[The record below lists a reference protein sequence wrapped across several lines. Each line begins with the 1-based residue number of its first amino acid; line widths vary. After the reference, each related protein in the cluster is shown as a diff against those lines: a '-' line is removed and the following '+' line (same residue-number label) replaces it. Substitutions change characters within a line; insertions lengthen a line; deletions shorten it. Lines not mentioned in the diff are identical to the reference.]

1 MLELKEKPSIYK
13 STHSLVYSCDYHV
26 IWCTKYRRPVL
37 VSPIAERLK
46 TLIYEQQE
54 VYEYEVHAC
63 EVMDDHVHLLIS
75 SSPQLAPASVV
86 GKIKGYTSHVL
97 RDVFPQLKSRI
108 PSLWTRSKFIASTGG
123 VTLEVLRKYV
133 EDQRGK

>member
-1 MLELKEKPSIYK
+1 MLEIKDKPSTYK
-13 STHSLVYSCDYHV
+13 STHSLVYSCAYHV

-37 VSPIAERLK
+37 VSPIDTRLK

-54 VYEYEVHAC
+54 VYGYEVDAC

-75 SSPQLAPASVV
+75 SNPQFAPASVV
-86 GKIKGYTSHVL
+86 GKIKGYTSGVL
-97 RDVFPQLKSRI
+97 RNEFPHLKSRI

-123 VTLEVLRKYV
+123 VTLEVIRKYV
-133 EDQRGK
+133 EDQRGR

>member
-1 MLELKEKPSIYK
+1 MLEIKEKPSTYK

-54 VYEYEVHAC
+54 VYGYEVHAC
-63 EVMDDHVHLLIS
+63 EVMDDYVHILMS

-86 GKIKGYTSHVL
+86 GRIKGWTSRVL
-97 RDVFPQLKSRI
+97 RDEYPSLKSRI

-123 VTLEVLRKYV
+123 ITLEVLRKYV
-133 EDQRGK
+133 ENQRGK

>member
-1 MLELKEKPSIYK
+1 MLELKEKPSTYT

-26 IWCTKYRRPVL
+26 MWCTKYRRPVL

-54 VYEYEVHAC
+54 VYGYEVHAC
-63 EVMDDHVHLLIS
+63 EVMDDHVHILMS

-86 GKIKGYTSHVL
+86 GRIKGWTSHVL
-97 RDVFPQLKSRI
+97 RDEYPSLKSRI

-123 VTLEVLRKYV
+123 ITLEVLRKYV
-133 EDQRGK
+133 ENQRGK